1 MTRKSRSKIGIDW
14 PSLMMKA
21 TPRNA
26 AIVPSVAITAL
37 TRPTVTISP
46 LTKPAAMPTATPA
59 AMLSV
64 VDPVQTTTVAMQ
76 TVDMPTTEPTEISSP
91 PEMMT
96 MVCAVA
102 STPRMAMAWP
112 MFWMLRARKK
122 TSGLSAPK
130 IATRTASA
138 IKRLRLCVPISLAA
152 LSNRPRPMRESV
164 RDGATAVSS
173 IRPPPATGFRAW
185 RGSRRVVPSPRRA
198 ALRPRS
204 VRPPSHRFGRR
215 DRSTPAI
222 PRR

>member
-122 TSGLSAPK
+122 TSGLQRAEDRHQNRQRDQETEIMRPDQPG
-130 IATRTASA
+130 R
-138 IKRLRLCVPISLAA
+138 A
-152 LSNRPRPMRESV
+152 LHRPRPMRESV

-173 IRPPPATGFRAW
+173 IRLPLATGFRAW